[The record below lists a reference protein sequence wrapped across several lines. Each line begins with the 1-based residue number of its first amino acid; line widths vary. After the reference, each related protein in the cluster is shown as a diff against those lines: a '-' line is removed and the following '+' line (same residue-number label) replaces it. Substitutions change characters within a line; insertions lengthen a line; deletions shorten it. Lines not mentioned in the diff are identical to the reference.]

1 VSRASRVAGWAYLLA
16 IAVIVAAQYGIYARL
31 AVPGDPAA
39 TARNFLAHATLL
51 RLDAVCAFAYAFGL
65 VVFLSALHVV
75 LSPVSRG
82 LALAAALLRLVSAFT
97 WVGIGVVLLAALR
110 LGEREGMARP
120 LLGTSAD
127 LYYAGL
133 PFYAA
138 SATLCA
144 WLWLRSRLLPW
155 GLAVAG
161 VVASAWCLVSTVI
174 YLVLPPFGRAVNLY
188 TLDTPM
194 ALYEMAT
201 GVWLV
206 ADLRD
211 RRLRR
216 PWP

>member
-1 VSRASRVAGWAYLLA
+1 
-16 IAVIVAAQYGIYARL
+16 
-31 AVPGDPAA
+31 
-39 TARNFLAHATLL
+39 
-51 RLDAVCAFAYAFGL
+51 
-65 VVFLSALHVV
+65 
-75 LSPVSRG
+75 
-82 LALAAALLRLVSAFT
+82 
-97 WVGIGVVLLAALR
+97 
-110 LGEREGMARP
+110 M
-120 LLGTSAD
+120 
-127 LYYAGL
+127 
-133 PFYAA
+133 
-138 SATLCA
+138 
-144 WLWLRSRLLPW
+144 
-155 GLAVAG
+155 AG